1 MLRSITGRAP
11 VSIGISG
18 IGWLPNPHSPRVLFA
33 GVRAEGLADA
43 AAAADEAVARLG
55 VARENRDFK
64 PHLTLARIKESSV
77 PLAPV
82 RQAIARLDNTEFGM
96 FTAKEFYLYVSETGP
111 AGSIYT
117 QLAEFPFT
125 G

>member
-11 VSIGISG
+11 VSISISG

-33 GVRAEGLADA
+33 GVRAEELADA

-55 VARENRDFK
+55 VARESRDFK
-64 PHLTLARIKESSV
+64 PHLTLARIKDSSV

-96 FTAKEFYLYVSETGP
+96 FTAKEFYLYVSKAGP